1 MELEGFPHHFSTD
14 TMVGPAFA
22 FLGEN
27 RLIEIQIH
35 KEPSETVPST
45 KDSEQILSLPHHLGE
60 FLFVTFFSSVEFR
73 VCVTHVSPQRM
84 LQYSMKGAG
93 CQAYSKTSVFG
104 ALAQLGER
112 LICIQKVSGSN
123 PLGST
128 TFQVCCE
135 ATLDKPQHF
144 FW

>member
-1 MELEGFPHHFSTD
+1 
-14 TMVGPAFA
+14 
-22 FLGEN
+22 
-27 RLIEIQIH
+27 
-35 KEPSETVPST
+35 
-45 KDSEQILSLPHHLGE
+45 
-60 FLFVTFFSSVEFR
+60 
-73 VCVTHVSPQRM
+73 M
-84 LQYSMKGAG
+84 LQYSMKLTN

-128 TFQVCCE
+128 IFFETI
-135 ATLDKPQHF
+135 LDKLQHF